1 MQTQAFLNL
10 LTQSSPLSPGWRSCG
25 SPCASLTTP
34 WRSRWELFSPHHQIC
49 PIWQLPYCKH
59 FIFLIVFFLPLLVS
73 ARLHPIPGGA
83 GRPRPVCKQR
93 QEDHGQVSEDGSFK
107 ATHTGSTPTPRPGLY
122 THTSSPCIL
131 TGPCSCHSSTCPSRT
146 GTSACPGEKCRSST
160 PAACWSSTG
169 WRAAW
174 GEFKETRLTGL
185 TGPTGCGRG
194 ASERAIVEA
203 ETLLSGKRNTDI

>member
-1 MQTQAFLNL
+1 MRAFLTSPSNMSD
-10 LTQSSPLSPGWRSCG
+10 LTAAVLQ
-25 SPCASLTTP
+25 T
-34 WRSRWELFSPHHQIC
+34 F
-49 PIWQLPYCKH
+49 H
-59 FIFLIVFFLPLLVS
+59 FFNCFFFLPLLVS
-73 ARLHPIPGGA
+73 ARLHTIPGGA
-83 GRPRPVCKQR
+83 GRPRPVCQQR

-107 ATHTGSTPTPRPGLY
+107 PTHTGSTPTPRPGLY
-122 THTSSPCIL
+122 THTSSPCVL

-169 WRAAW
+169 SRAAW

-194 ASERAIVEA
+194 ASERASD
-203 ETLLSGKRNTDI
+203 SGS